1 MTHSLRRIGYGS
13 ALAGQEGAM
22 ACTVGVERV
31 IASHYNDQLREL
43 VQHMPHDT
51 ELRGIIKRFRD
62 EEMDH
67 HDWGADAGG
76 KGTTLV
82 DSFTQLVD
90 WGTKLAVVIAKRI

>member
-1 MTHSLRRIGYGS
+1 
-13 ALAGQEGAM
+13 M

-43 VQHMPHDT
+43 VQHTPHDT

-67 HDWGADAGG
+67 HDWSADAGG